1 MVSALQAELKSGPSG
16 WLAKALQRATPRD
29 TSRFDPHGRRGLAR
43 VIQEQGRVEGIDG
56 EFALIEAAQ
65 SGGCSACGVKSG
77 CRDLQ
82 TRQVLAAPSAGL
94 ARRQRPGLRPGETV
108 TLHLPEA
115 ALLYRRGHRLPTA
128 PARTAGGGV
137 GAAALGP
144 SDLWAAL
151 GAISGF
157 LAGLIAS
164 RWLGRRH
171 AARYAPAAMTRN
183 APPVASVL
191 PIRIFPQGR

>member
-1 MVSALQAELKSGPSG
+1 M
-16 WLAKALQRATPRD
+16 
-29 TSRFDPHGRRGLAR
+29 
-43 VIQEQGRVEGIDG
+43 IQEQGRVEGIDG

-77 CRDLQ
+77 CPTSKLGKFLQ
-82 TRQVLAAPSAGL
+82 PR
-94 ARRQRPGLRPGETV
+94 ARVWRVANDQDLRPGETV

-115 ALLYRRGHRLPTA
+115 ALLSAAAIAYLP
-128 PARTAGGGV
+128 PLLGLLAGASA
-137 GAAALGP
+137 AAALGA

-171 AARYAPAAMTRN
+171 AARYAPAAVTRN